1 MPSRNVALWLQYV
14 CLNSSFAQL
23 AGDLAN
29 HTLSWSGSGGLVECT
44 NNQGGVGKHEELGN
58 GVYQILL
65 TAEEADCDSG
75 ILVGVSTTPGA
86 AIVPVRQA
94 FDTAPAADEIA
105 DAVLARSVSNV
116 ENTAPQASLT
126 TLVLAA
132 VNKANTED
140 NAGYLTV
147 YRTDGATEHVRI
159 PISVDPTAVPIDGV
173 G

>member
-1 MPSRNVALWLQYV
+1 MTLDDLLLGSLMTAQDVADALKLAPS
-14 CLNSSFAQL
+14 
-23 AGDLAN
+23 AGEPAAGSAMDRLDAK
-29 HTLSWSGSGGLVECT
+29 LS
-44 NNQGGVGKHEELGN
+44 
-58 GVYQILL
+58 
-65 TAEEADCDSG
+65 A
-75 ILVGVSTTPGA
+75 
-86 AIVPVRQA
+86 VP
-94 FDTAPAADEIA
+94 TADEIA